1 MASDPASQRHDEGA
15 SMAWDHVAALY
26 DSYVQ
31 VTFDVPFLLREAT
44 RTPGDVLELMAGT
57 GRVSL
62 PLLEAGVRL
71 TCVDSSAA
79 MLAVL
84 REKLARRGLTATA
97 TVVQADV
104 RALALDRQFDLVLI
118 PFHSFAEVT
127 APEDQRQVLARV
139 RAHLRDGGRFI
150 CTLHNPRVRLRS
162 VDGQLHLLGAAAL
175 QDRPGRLL
183 IWTLMRH
190 QPPSHLVEG
199 WQFYE
204 EYDAEGVL
212 QRKRLLET
220 RFALI
225 ERDAF
230 AAMAADAGFRV
241 TALYGD
247 YDGAPF
253 DEETSPYMVWVMEA

>member
-1 MASDPASQRHDEGA
+1 
-15 SMAWDHVAALY
+15 MAWDHVAALY

-31 VTFDVPFLLREAT
+31 VTFDVPFFVREAN
-44 RTPGDVLELMAGT
+44 RTPGEVLELLAGT
-57 GRVSL
+57 GRVSI
-62 PLLEAGVRL
+62 PLLEAGARL

-84 REKLARRGLTATA
+84 REKLARRRLAA
-97 TVVQADV
+97 TVVQSDV
-104 RALALDRQFDLVLI
+104 RALSLGRQFDLVII
-118 PFHSFAEVT
+118 PFHSFAELT
-127 APEDQRQVLARV
+127 SREDQRQVLARV

-150 CTLHNPRVRLRS
+150 CTLHNPRVRLGS
-162 VDGQLHLLGAAAL
+162 VDGQLHLLGSCPL

-190 QPPSHLVEG
+190 QPDTRLVEG

-204 EYDAEGVL
+204 EYDTEGVL

-225 ERDAF
+225 ERDDF
-230 AAMAADAGFRV
+230 AAMVAEAGFRV

-247 YDGAPF
+247 YDDAPF
-253 DEETSPYMVWVMEA
+253 DEETSPYMVWVMEP